1 MAAFAN
7 QVKLFGR
14 WSFDDVSSG
23 DISVEDFIA
32 VKPKDQVYVP
42 HTGGRYQVKR
52 FRKAQCPIV
61 ERLVNSLMRKGVN
74 NGKKFLGVRIVQQGE
89 FLLLFFLPYFL
100 QSTLVS
106 YLVSLLILCQLYLLY
121 NKHALT
127 YSYII
132 LFFSFFL
139 LS

>member
-89 FLLLFFLPYFL
+89 YI
-100 QSTLVS
+100 
-106 YLVSLLILCQLYLLY
+106 YVSLYILSHLRNITHLWL
-121 NKHALT
+121 NNNDIMT
-127 YSYII
+127 
-132 LFFSFFL
+132 LF
-139 LS
+139 

>member
-89 FLLLFFLPYFL
+89 SYVSSLLYAWFLPHR
-100 QSTLVS
+100 
-106 YLVSLLILCQLYLLY
+106 Y
-121 NKHALT
+121 NKTMTEEAICIM
-127 YSYII
+127 S
-132 LFFSFFL
+132 LFYYNNC
-139 LS
+139 